1 MKKSIR
7 ELYENL
13 QYWWW
18 GNSIWV
24 SDLLTIILPVL
35 FFAFIAFCMNACGTV
50 KEIPVETIEKIEYRD
65 SLIFIHDTILVEVP
79 QEKVV
84 QVLPD
89 IDTSYLKTS
98 IAESIAYIDTTKMQL
113 HHTLEQKGT
122 LEVRYDTIVKVE
134 YVDRIITKDVP
145 IIQEIE
151 VPRYDTFF
159 WILFGWT
166 MFTILIIIL
175 RLCIKSETL
184 LR

>member
-7 ELYENL
+7 ELYEKL

-18 GNSIWV
+18 GNSLWV
-24 SDLLTIILPVL
+24 SDLLSVLAPWIIMGIIIL
-35 FFAFIAFCMNACGTV
+35 CMNSCGTV
-50 KEIPVETIEKIEYRD
+50 KEIPVQTIEKIEYRD

-159 WILFGWT
+159 WILLGWT
-166 MFTILIIIL
+166 LFTILVMIL
-175 RLCIKSETL
+175 RFCLK
-184 LR
+184 

>member
-1 MKKSIR
+1 MRRLFDKI
-7 ELYENL
+7 

-35 FFAFIAFCMNACGTV
+35 FFALIAFCMNSCGTI
-50 KEIPVETIEKIEYRD
+50 KEIPVQTIEKIEYRD
-65 SLIFIHDTILVEVP
+65 SLIYLIDTLTVEIP
-79 QEKVV
+79 QEKVIYV
-84 QVLPD
+84 GP
-89 IDTSYLKTS
+89 
-98 IAESIAYIDTTKMQL
+98 ADTTSQIATSLAFSEAKIDKGIL
-113 HHTLEQKGT
+113 THTLEQKGSV
-122 LEVRYDTIVKVE
+122 EVKYDTIIKVE
-134 YVDRIITKDVP
+134 YVDRIIEKEIP

-151 VPRYDTFF
+151 IPKYDTLF

>member
-1 MKKSIR
+1 MRKSIR
-7 ELYENL
+7 ELFENI

-24 SDLLTIILPVL
+24 SDLLSVLAPWIIMGIIIL
-35 FFAFIAFCMNACGTV
+35 CMNSCGTV
-50 KEIPVETIEKIEYRD
+50 KEIPVQTIEKIEYRD
-65 SLIFIHDTILVEVP
+65 SLIFIHDTLVVEVP

-84 QVLPD
+84 EVLPD
-89 IDTSYLKTS
+89 IDTSYLKTT

-122 LEVRYDTIVKVE
+122 VEVKYDTIIKVE
-134 YVDRIITKDVP
+134 YVDKIIEKEVP

-166 MFTILIIIL
+166 LFTILIIIL
-175 RLCIKSETL
+175 RVCMRL
-184 LR
+184 

>member
-1 MKKSIR
+1 MRRLFDKI
-7 ELYENL
+7 

-35 FFAFIAFCMNACGTV
+35 FFALIAFCMNSCGTI
-50 KEIPVETIEKIEYRD
+50 KEIPVQTIEKVEYRD
-65 SLIFIHDTILVEVP
+65 GLIYLSDTIIVEIP
-79 QEKVV
+79 QEKVIYV
-84 QVLPD
+84 GP
-89 IDTSYLKTS
+89 
-98 IAESIAYIDTTKMQL
+98 ADTTSQIATSLAFSEAKIDKGVL
-113 HHTLEQKGT
+113 THTLEQKGSV
-122 LEVRYDTIVKVE
+122 EVKYDTIIKVE
-134 YVDRIITKDVP
+134 YVDRVIEKEIP
-145 IIQEIE
+145 IIQEVE
-151 VPRYDTFF
+151 VAKYDTFF